1 MSGKTAKIGKIG
13 KTNRTKKT
21 TRRPDARVLRTH
33 GSLADALVALMHEK
47 PFEAITVQE
56 VLDRAAVGRSTFY
69 THFRDKDDLFLS
81 EIEHF
86 FSLVSTM
93 LTQCREASNRVAP
106 VAELFSH
113 IADMRQF
120 YAALVA
126 SGKIHDVMELG
137 QGYLARGIEQRL
149 LELRQAHGLDA
160 PRRAA
165 LAHSLAGALF
175 SMLSWWIDHHM
186 QPSPAE
192 MDKLYHQIVWTGVG
206 A

>member
-1 MSGKTAKIGKIG
+1 MSGKTAKIG

-21 TRRPDARVLRTH
+21 RKPDARVRRTH
-33 GSLADALVALMHEK
+33 YSLADALIALMHEK
-47 PFEAITVQE
+47 PFDAITVQE

-69 THFRDKDDLFLS
+69 AHFRDKDDLFLS

-93 LTQCREASNRVAP
+93 LPQCREASNRVAP

-120 YAALVA
+120 YAVLVA

-137 QGYLARGIEQRL
+137 QGHLARGIEQRL
-149 LELRQAHGLDA
+149 IELGRASTMVA
-160 PRRAA
+160 PHRAA

-175 SMLSWWIDHHM
+175 SMLSWWIDRNM
-186 QPSPAE
+186 QLSPAE
-192 MDKLYHQIVWTGVG
+192 MDKLYHQMVWAGVG